1 MDLVTFIIP
10 TIGRTTLK
18 NSIDSLLQ
26 QTVKEWNAIIIFD
39 GIKNNINIEDDR
51 IKIVEID
58 KCGKNINNAGLVRN
72 YGISISNSVWI
83 AFLDDDDIISNDYL
97 EIFYREKYKY
107 NFIDLF
113 IFRMNLNG
121 RIVPKL
127 KTDNFYLCD
136 VGISFIMRKSIYDNG
151 LMFINDGAEDY
162 LYLDTIRRNNYK
174 IMILPYV
181 KYFVRKNEIIEDKI
195 EGNRV
200 FINVI
205 HPLITFLGYLFFT

>member
-113 IFRMNLNG
+113 IFRMYLNG

-136 VGISFIMRKSIYDNG
+136 VGISFIMKKSIYDNG

-162 LYLDTIRRNNYK
+162 LYLDTIRQNNYK

-181 KYFVRKNEIIEDKI
+181 KYFVRKNEIIEDRI